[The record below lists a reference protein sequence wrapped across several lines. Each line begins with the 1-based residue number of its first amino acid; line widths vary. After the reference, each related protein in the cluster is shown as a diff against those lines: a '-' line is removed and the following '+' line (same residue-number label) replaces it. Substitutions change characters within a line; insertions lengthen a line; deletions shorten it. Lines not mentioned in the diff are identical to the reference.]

1 MILRLRPKRILFLS
15 FLFFLSLELLNSISP
30 PSWYFYYDHAVWDKN
45 QKKFIPVE
53 NPTEIDQI
61 VRYIRQGFK

>member
-1 MILRLRPKRILFLS
+1 MILRLRPKRILLIS

-30 PSWYFYYDHAVWDKN
+30 PSWYFYYDHAVWDG
-45 QKKFIPVE
+45 KKFIPVE

-61 VRYIRQGFK
+61 IRFIRQGFK